1 MGWVRTEA
9 KQSKGSGY
17 GVVAGMGGGG
27 DGEVAAYG
35 KEEDEGCKKGP
46 LNVGEG
52 DGDSEEEE
60 GVEHGIE

>member
-1 MGWVRTEA
+1 MGWDRTEA
-9 KQSKGSGY
+9 KQSRGSGD
-17 GVVAGMGGGG
+17 GVEAGMGGGG
-27 DGEVAAYG
+27 DDESAAYG

-46 LNVGEG
+46 FNVGEG